1 MCESTGS
8 VKKYWKIIDVLALV
22 FLLSSMVGCSA
33 GRTDN
38 QQFLGK
44 YYIDFTTVAKNWDG
58 PFDEKGIPL
67 RHYSEFGI
75 QYQPVGV
82 AHYALGNWD
91 LYLSTKQAQYREK
104 FLRMADWFCEN
115 LVIKGDFGVWEY
127 HFDYPRFL
135 LKAPWPSAMSQG
147 EAISVLVRAYQI
159 TQEKRYLECAELAL
173 ASFKAP
179 LKEGGVRYRDE
190 DGFIWYEEYPSLVE
204 PPHVL
209 NGFIFALFG
218 LYDFYK
224 ITGSEEAHA
233 LFNEGIGTLKANL
246 GRWDLGFWSRYDL
259 TDLYGQ
265 DTYLF
270 RFVTDKKHPK
280 SPHPIDMIVLRTVT
294 EDGNEVSQI
303 MLDVGAENDA
313 TDIGVNGS
321 HLYYSPGYQDWGE
334 PYVLDGKNVRNYE
347 NRAGRYAHAP
357 FEFVIDL
364 EPSYKYF
371 LEIFYKDTVNEP
383 VYLEAYAEGV
393 KYIRFGELESVG
405 DGEWKT
411 TIVELPLGLLT
422 MMKKGASSSYHRLHI
437 QQLQTLFGMTSTEI
451 FKDYAQ
457 LFDTYYEAI
466 SSNQWWEDILKEI
479 RLRKAR
485 FGDGA

>member
-1 MCESTGS
+1 MCGSAGS

-22 FLLSSMVGCSA
+22 FFLSSMVGCSA
-33 GRTDN
+33 GQTDN

-44 YYIDFTTVAKNWDG
+44 YYIDFSTVATSWEG

-75 QYQPVGV
+75 QYQPVGI

-115 LVIKGDFGVWEY
+115 LVLKGDFGVWEY
-127 HFDYPRFL
+127 RFDYPRFL

-147 EAISVLVRAYQI
+147 EGISVLVRAYQL
-159 TQEKRYLECAELAL
+159 TKDERYLECAQVAL
-173 ASFKAP
+173 GSFKAS
-179 LKEGGVRYRDE
+179 LEEGGVRYHDE
-190 DGFIWYEEYPSLVE
+190 DGFIWYEEYPSLVK

-218 LYDFYK
+218 LYDFSK
-224 ITGSEEAHA
+224 ITESEEAQA
-233 LFNEGIGTLKANL
+233 LFNEGIRTLKANL
-246 GRWDLGFWSRYDL
+246 GKWDLGFWSRYDL
-259 TDLYGQ
+259 TDLYDQ

-270 RFVTDKKHPK
+270 RFVTDKAHPEF
-280 SPHPIDMIVLRTVT
+280 PHPIDMIALRTVT

-303 MLDVGAENDA
+303 MLDVGAEDDA
-313 TDIGVNGS
+313 TDVSVNGS

-334 PYVLDGKNVRNYE
+334 PYFLEGKSVRNYE
-347 NRAGRYAHAP
+347 NHAGRYAHAP

-364 EPSYKYF
+364 DPSYKYF
-371 LEIFYKDTVNEP
+371 LEVFYKDTGNEP
-383 VYLEAYAEGV
+383 IYLEAYVEGV
-393 KYIRFGELESVG
+393 KYLRLSELESVG
-405 DGEWKT
+405 DGKWKT
-411 TIVELPLGLLT
+411 TSVDLPLSLLT
-422 MMKKGASSSYHRLHI
+422 LMKKGASSSYHRWHI
-437 QQLQTLFGMTSTEI
+437 QQLQTLFEMTGAEI

-457 LFDTYYEAI
+457 LFDIYQEAF
-466 SSNQWWEDILKEI
+466 SLGQWWEDIRKEI
-479 RLRKAR
+479 HLRQAR
-485 FGDGA
+485 F